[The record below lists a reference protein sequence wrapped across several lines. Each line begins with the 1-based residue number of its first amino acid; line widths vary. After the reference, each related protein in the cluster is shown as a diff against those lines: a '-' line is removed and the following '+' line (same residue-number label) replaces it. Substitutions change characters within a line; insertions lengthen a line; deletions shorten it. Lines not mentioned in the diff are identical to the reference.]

1 MDKLENPFTL
11 RSFLIGAI
19 LSLFISI
26 AGPYAEI
33 FIQGSSPMLTSF
45 PLIAAFLLFLLIF
58 LVNAPMNKLGMG
70 LRKEELLIIFIMML
84 VACAIPTMGMTANLL
99 GIITGL
105 QYYATPVNRWSE
117 LILPHVPKW
126 LIPQNS
132 EAVRCFYEGLPKG
145 ANIPW
150 GVWKMPLISW
160 LSFIL
165 ALYAVMYSMMVIIR
179 KQWMEKER
187 LMYPLMQ
194 LPNEMVEN
202 PERGSL
208 INQFFKNPV
217 LWLGIAV
224 PVIISSINGL
234 HAYFHFIPEIN
245 LTSAV
250 PILRN
255 TTSLCFNISF
265 PVIGISY
272 LLAADLS
279 LGLWLFAVL
288 GTIQTGIFRV
298 IGYSIGSREA
308 YCASSPSVSHQGFGA
323 MIVLVAVIIWT
334 ARHHLRDVFRKAFT
348 GDKKI
353 DDSDEALSYR
363 MAVFMLIFGLLFMAG
378 WLVATGLPI
387 HTTLI
392 LIISAFVVFIALTR
406 VIVQGGVMVVK
417 SPLTPQV
424 FTIAAVG
431 SSAIGLSG
439 LAALAYTFVWCADLK
454 VFLMPYVAHSFKLV
468 ETVKANKK
476 LITAAIL
483 IAILISLGG
492 SIYAIMH
499 LSYTHGG
506 INLNGWYFVN
516 CPKVPFNYMVH
527 KIVRPEGIQ
536 WKRMMFTGIGGV
548 VMAGLMFMR
557 NNVLWW
563 PIHPLGFAVGNTLP
577 VSTIWF
583 SIFLAWLIKVV
594 ILKYGGIKIYKK
606 TRYFFLGLVLGQFI
620 IAGIWLVIDLITGMQ
635 GNVLYSF

>member
-1 MDKLENPFTL
+1 MSKERILTL
-11 RSFLIGAI
+11 RSFVIGAL

-26 AGPYAEI
+26 AGPYANI
-33 FIQGSSPMLTSF
+33 FIQGSSPMLTGL
-45 PLIAAFLLFLLIF
+45 PLIAVFLLFLLIF
-58 LVNAPMNKLGMG
+58 LVNAPLNKLGIG

-84 VACAIPTMGMTANLL
+84 VSCAIPTMGMTGNLL
-99 GIITGL
+99 GVITGL
-105 QYYATPVNRWSE
+105 QYYATPVNRWTE

-126 LIPQNS
+126 LIVQDH
-132 EAVRCFYEGLPKG
+132 EAVRCFYEGLPRG
-145 ANIPW
+145 ASIPW
-150 GVWKMPLISW
+150 EAWKMPLISW
-160 LSFIL
+160 VSFIL
-165 ALYAVMYSMMVIIR
+165 ALYAVMYAMMVIIR
-179 KQWMEKER
+179 KQWMDKER

-194 LPNEMVEN
+194 LPNEMVEE
-202 PERGSL
+202 PEKGSV
-208 INQFFKNPV
+208 INLFFKNPV

-234 HAYFHFIPEIN
+234 HTYFHFVPQIN
-245 LTSAV
+245 LGSYV

-255 TTSLCFNISF
+255 TTELVFRISF

-272 LLAADLS
+272 LLTTDLS

-298 IGYSIGSREA
+298 IGYSIGSREV

-323 MIVLVAVIIWT
+323 MIVLVGVIIWT

-363 MAVFMLIFGLLFMAG
+363 VAVFMLIFGLVFMIS
-378 WLVATGLPI
+378 WLIATGLPI
-387 HTTLI
+387 HITLI

-406 VIVQGGVMVVK
+406 VIIQGGVMVIK

-431 SSAIGLSG
+431 SNAVGLSG
-439 LAALAYTFVWCADLK
+439 LAAIAYTFVWCADLK
-454 VFLMPYVAHSFKLV
+454 VFLMPYIAHSFKLV

-476 LITAAIL
+476 LITLAIL
-483 IAILISLGG
+483 IAVLISLGG
-492 SIYAIMH
+492 SMYATIKIN
-499 LSYTHGG
+499 YTHGA
-506 INLNGWYFVN
+506 INSNVWFFKGAAVA
-516 CPKVPFNYMVH
+516 PFNYIAN
-527 KIVRPEGIQ
+527 KINHPTGIE
-536 WKRMMFTGIGGV
+536 WKRLMFTGIGGV

-557 NNVLWW
+557 NNMLWW
-563 PIHPLGFAVGNTLP
+563 PIHPLGFVVGNTVP
-577 VSTIWF
+577 VYTVWF

-606 TRYFFLGLVLGQFI
+606 HDI
-620 IAGIWLVIDLITGMQ
+620 
-635 GNVLYSF
+635 SS

>member
-1 MDKLENPFTL
+1 MSKQGKIFTF
-11 RSFLIGAI
+11 RSFLIGVI

-26 AGPYAEI
+26 AGPYANI
-33 FIQGSSPMLTSF
+33 FIQGSSPMLTSL
-45 PLIAAFLLFLLIF
+45 PLIAVFLLFMLIL
-58 LVNAPMNKLGMG
+58 LVNVPLNKLSIG
-70 LRKEELLIIFIMML
+70 LKKGELLIIFIMML
-84 VACAIPTMGMTANLL
+84 VACAIPTMGMTGNLL
-99 GIITGL
+99 GVITGL
-105 QYYATPVNRWSE
+105 QYYATPVNRWAE

-126 LIPQNS
+126 LIPQDS
-132 EAVRCFYEGLPKG
+132 EAVRCFFEGLPRG
-145 ANIPW
+145 AKIPW
-150 GVWKMPLISW
+150 GAWKLPLISW

-165 ALYAVMYSMMVIIR
+165 ALYAVMYAMMVIIR

-194 LPNEMVEN
+194 LPNEMMEN
-202 PERGSL
+202 PEKGSV
-208 INQFFKNPV
+208 INQFFKNPI
-217 LWLGIAV
+217 LWFGIAV
-224 PVIISSINGL
+224 PVVISSINGL
-234 HAYFHFIPEIN
+234 HTYFHFVPEI
-245 LTSAV
+245 
-250 PILRN
+250 ILRN
-255 TTSLCFNISF
+255 YVPMLRDTTRLSFNISF
-265 PVIGISY
+265 PVLGISY
-272 LLAADLS
+272 LLATDLS

-288 GTIQTGIFRV
+288 GTIQTGIFRM
-298 IGYSIGSREA
+298 IGYSIGGREA

-323 MIVLVAVIIWT
+323 MIVLVGVIIWT
-334 ARHHLRDVFRKAFT
+334 ARHHLRDVFKKAFT

-363 MAVFMLIFGLLFMAG
+363 TAVFMLIFGLVFMTG
-378 WLVATGLPI
+378 WLIATGLPI
-387 HTTLI
+387 HITLI

-431 SSAIGLSG
+431 SNAIGLSG

-454 VFLMPYVAHSFKLV
+454 VFLMPYIAHSFKLV

-492 SIYAIMH
+492 SIYATMKIN
-499 LSYTHGG
+499 YTYGA
-506 INLNGWYFVN
+506 INSDVWFFKGAA
-516 CPKVPFNYMVH
+516 KVPFNYMAYKMAH
-527 KIVRPEGIQ
+527 PEGIQ

-557 NNVLWW
+557 NNFLWW

-577 VSTIWF
+577 VSSVWF
-583 SIFLAWLIKVV
+583 SIFLAWLVKVV

-606 TRYFFLGLVLGQFI
+606 TRYFFLGLVLGQFA
-620 IAGIWLVIDLITGMQ
+620 IAGIWLIIDLINNMQ